1 MNIDFYKRPFV
12 HICIPF
18 IIGLAIVLI
27 YGNWAS
33 SGILA
38 FSLIIG
44 SVAFWKLINAKS
56 GILAYFSVYVLCFL
70 LGALAATFH
79 WENQASIFQSGY
91 KNGDLIQGEIIEI
104 NNGQGLWN
112 KAIIKTNT
120 IHSDEKK
127 KPTEGRVLLYLAKE
141 LSHLQKGDEI
151 LVGAEITKIKNKNN
165 PGEFDA
171 EYYWKSRGIDAMA
184 FVSSDELTWIDSNSP
199 SFLSYLLTGF
209 SDYLNS
215 ALKENLTGRDL
226 AIAQAL
232 ILGDKSLLDSE
243 TKNAF
248 TNTGAMHI
256 LAVSGMHIG
265 LILYLFLAV
274 FGFFPQ
280 VLSKKQATICIVIF
294 LWIYALITGFSASV
308 IRAVLMFTV
317 LALSQISSK
326 QHDSLNTLFFS
337 AFILLLLNP
346 LYILDIG
353 FQLSYL
359 AMIGIFL
366 FYPMIEKLLV
376 VKLFILKEL
385 WQGTAL
391 GFAAQLMTTGI
402 SLFYFHQFP
411 NYFVLSNLGLM
422 FFSSIVIGLGF
433 FLFLVRYIPILSQF
447 VGVLLAFSVYGMYW
461 IVQKI
466 EEIPGAVAYGYMLP
480 FWIVIL
486 ISLLFVFLILYAKGR
501 KQMILGYSVYFLLLL
516 TIVFQRNQ
524 MLTKSELCI
533 FNHNHFVAT
542 IKIKNKIHCFY
553 RVKPEQVD
561 KLKMVVESYSKL
573 NPGDI
578 IYYDITRKKL
588 ALKSENEQFEIS
600 DKGNMI
606 QVSWNKKKYTVVFKP
621 IETGNSQIFMP
632 WMLEGKGYLLKNG
645 AFILKGYG
653 HEL

>member
-12 HICIPF
+12 HICTPF

-27 YGNWAS
+27 YGTWAS

-38 FSLIIG
+38 ISLIIG

-215 ALKENLTGRDL
+215 ALKENLTGTDL
-226 AIAQAL
+226 AIAQSL

-265 LILYLFLAV
+265 LILYMFLAV
-274 FGFFPQ
+274 FGFFPR

-422 FFSSIVIGLGF
+422 FFSSIVMGLGF
-433 FLFLVRYIPILSQF
+433 FLFVVRYIPILSQF

-466 EEIPGAVAYGYMLP
+466 EEIPGAVAYGYVLP

-486 ISLLFVFLILYAKGR
+486 MSLLFVFLILYAKGR

-553 RVKPEQVD
+553 RAKPEQVN

-588 ALKSENEQFEIS
+588 ALKAENEQFEIS
-600 DKGNMI
+600 DKGNVI

-621 IETGNSQIFMP
+621 TETVDYQVFMP
-632 WMLEGKGYLLKNG
+632 WMQEGKGYLLKNG
-645 AFILKGYG
+645 AFILKG
-653 HEL
+653 

>member
-1 MNIDFYKRPFV
+1 M
-12 HICIPF
+12 
-18 IIGLAIVLI
+18 
-27 YGNWAS
+27 
-33 SGILA
+33 
-38 FSLIIG
+38 
-44 SVAFWKLINAKS
+44 
-56 GILAYFSVYVLCFL
+56 
-70 LGALAATFH
+70 
-79 WENQASIFQSGY
+79 
-91 KNGDLIQGEIIEI
+91 
-104 NNGQGLWN
+104 
-112 KAIIKTNT
+112 
-120 IHSDEKK
+120 
-127 KPTEGRVLLYLAKE
+127 
-141 LSHLQKGDEI
+141 
-151 LVGAEITKIKNKNN
+151 
-165 PGEFDA
+165 
-171 EYYWKSRGIDAMA
+171 
-184 FVSSDELTWIDSNSP
+184 
-199 SFLSYLLTGF
+199 
-209 SDYLNS
+209 
-215 ALKENLTGRDL
+215 
-226 AIAQAL
+226 
-232 ILGDKSLLDSE
+232 
-243 TKNAF
+243 
-248 TNTGAMHI
+248 
-256 LAVSGMHIG
+256 
-265 LILYLFLAV
+265 FLAV
-274 FGFFPQ
+274 FGFFPR

-422 FFSSIVIGLGF
+422 FFSSIVMGLGF
-433 FLFLVRYIPILSQF
+433 FLFVVRYIPILSQF

-466 EEIPGAVAYGYMLP
+466 EEIPGAVAYGYVLP

-486 ISLLFVFLILYAKGR
+486 MSLLFVFLILYAKGR

-553 RVKPEQVD
+553 RAKPEQVN

-588 ALKSENEQFEIS
+588 ALKAENEQFEIS
-600 DKGNMI
+600 DKGNVI

-621 IETGNSQIFMP
+621 AETVDYQVFMP
-632 WMLEGKGYLLKNG
+632 WMQEGKGYLLKNG
-645 AFILKGYG
+645 AFILKG
-653 HEL
+653 